1 VSIKLLL
8 VEDNENDR
16 VGFTQSVDR
25 FNHEHGTEIS
35 VVECKTLD
43 DALMELDHSFDGA
56 VIDMKLGDKGG
67 EGNEILKLI
76 DERNLRMPIV
86 VLTGTPSEAD
96 HAYVH
101 IEVQKKGE
109 ADNLLILE
117 DFRQIHASGL
127 TKVMGARGV
136 LEKSLSD
143 VYRNNILSQKG
154 AWKAYGIAD
163 SEKSEKALM
172 RHVLNH
178 LIQMVDLDEE
188 SCVPEEFYIYPPVGL
203 ALRTGSVVSPRGS
216 DEHYLVMNPLC
227 DLTLRGNGEFNAR
240 MIMLCKISTLAEC
253 ESHLPAK
260 KQNAQGKKSL
270 KENLDGNKKSSYHAV
285 PKTAFFDGG
294 YIDFESI
301 ASVSKVKFIEDFE
314 KPIFQISPAFVKDIT
329 ARFSAYYGRQG
340 QPTLSQ
346 VD

>member
-1 VSIKLLL
+1 MSIKLLL
-8 VEDNENDR
+8 VEDNEDDR
-16 VGFTQSVDR
+16 KGFLQSVDR
-25 FNHEHGTEIS
+25 FNHQNRTEIS
-35 VVECKTLD
+35 VVECETLD
-43 DALMELDHSFDGA
+43 EALQKIDRSFDGA

-67 EGNEILKLI
+67 EGNEILKLV
-76 DERNLRMPIV
+76 DEWNLRMPIV

-109 ADNLLILE
+109 ADNLVILE

-136 LEKSLSD
+136 LEQSLSD
-143 VYRNNILSQKG
+143 VYKNNILNQKA
-154 AWKAYGIAD
+154 AWKAYGAAD
-163 SEKSEKALM
+163 SKKSEKALM

-188 SCVPEEFYIYPPVGL
+188 SCVPEEFYIYPPVGE
-203 ALRTGSVVSPRGS
+203 ALRTGSVVRPRGAA
-216 DEHYLVMNPLC
+216 EHYLVINPLC
-227 DLTLRGNGEFNAR
+227 DLTLRSNGEFNAR
-240 MIMLCKISTLAEC
+240 MIMLCRISSLTDC
-253 ESHLPAK
+253 EAQLPAN
-260 KQNAQGKKSL
+260 KQNAVGKKSL
-270 KENLDGNKKSSYHAV
+270 KENLDGNKKNSYHAV
-285 PKTAFFDGG
+285 PKTAFFEGG

-301 ASVSKVKFIEDFE
+301 ISVPKGKFLKDFE
-314 KPIFQISPAFVKDIT
+314 KPLLQISPAFIKDIT

-340 QPTLSQ
+340 QPTLSH

>member
-1 VSIKLLL
+1 MSIKLLL
-8 VEDNENDR
+8 VEDNEDDR
-16 VGFTQSVDR
+16 QGFRQSVDR
-25 FNHEHGTEIS
+25 FNHEKGTEIS
-35 VVECKTLD
+35 IVECKTLD
-43 DALMELDHSFDGA
+43 DALGQIDRSFDGA

-67 EGNEILKLI
+67 EGNEILKRV
-76 DERNLRMPIV
+76 DEWNLRMPIV

-109 ADNLLILE
+109 ADNLVILE

-127 TKVMGARGV
+127 TKVMGSRGIF
-136 LEKSLSD
+136 EKSLSD
-143 VYRNNILSQKG
+143 VYKNNILNQKA
-154 AWKAYGIAD
+154 AWKAYGLAD

-188 SCVPEEFYIYPPVGL
+188 SCVPEEFYIYPPFGD
-203 ALRTGSVVSPRGS
+203 ALRTGSVVRRSGAG
-216 DEHYLVMNPLC
+216 EFYLVINPLC
-227 DLTLRGNGEFNAR
+227 DLTFRGNGEFNAR

-253 ESHLPAK
+253 EAHLPAG
-260 KQNAQGKKSL
+260 KQNAAGKKSL
-270 KENLDGNKKSSYHAV
+270 KENLDGNKKSSYHAL
-285 PKTAFFDGG
+285 PKTAFFEGG
-294 YIDFESI
+294 YIDFEDITSI
-301 ASVSKVKFIEDFE
+301 PKTKFKEHFE
-314 KPIFQISPAFVKDIT
+314 NPLLQIAPAFVKDIT

-340 QPTLSQ
+340 QPALSH